1 MQAFEFE
8 SDAKNNLIEI
18 PSQFTQLYSKHL
30 RVILLM
36 GEKMNA
42 TSQKYDFSDL
52 AGKLEW
58 QGDAVQ
64 EQRKIRDV
72 W

>member
-8 SDAKNNLIEI
+8 IDAKKNLIEI
-18 PSQFTQLYSKHL
+18 PPEYHQLYSKHL
-30 RVILLM
+30 KVIILVD
-36 GEKMNA
+36 EQVN
-42 TSQKYDFSDL
+42 KYDFSDV

-58 QGDAVQ
+58 QGDAIQ
-64 EQRKIRDV
+64 EQRKMRDE

>member
-8 SDAKNNLIEI
+8 SDAEKNVIEI
-18 PSQFTQLYSKHL
+18 PPQFSQLYSKHL
-30 RVILLM
+30 RVILLI
-36 GEKMNA
+36 GDKIN
-42 TSQKYDFSDL
+42 TINQKYDFSDV

-64 EQRKIRDV
+64 EQRKIRDE

>member
-8 SDAKNNLIEI
+8 IDADKNII
-18 PSQFTQLYSKHL
+18 KISSQYSQLYSQHL
-30 RVILLM
+30 KVILLVA
-36 GEKMNA
+36 ENSETKNN
-42 TSQKYDFSDL
+42 KYDFSDV
-52 AGKLEW
+52 AGKLLW

-64 EQRKIRDV
+64 AQRKIRDE

>member
-1 MQAFEFE
+1 
-8 SDAKNNLIEI
+8 
-18 PSQFTQLYSKHL
+18 L
-30 RVILLM
+30 RVILLV
-36 GEKMNA
+36 GEKIN
-42 TSQKYDFSDL
+42 TINKKYNFSDI

-64 EQRKIRDV
+64 EQRKIRDE

>member
-8 SDAKNNLIEI
+8 SDAQKNIIEI
-18 PSQFTQLYSKHL
+18 PAQYSQLYSKHL
-30 RVILLM
+30 RVILLI
-36 GEKMNA
+36 GEKTKKTNQ
-42 TSQKYDFSDL
+42 TYNFSDIV
-52 AGKLEW
+52 GKLEW

-64 EQRKIRDV
+64 EQRKIRDE

>member
-8 SDAKNNLIEI
+8 SDAEKNIIEI
-18 PSQFTQLYSKHL
+18 PPQYSHLYSKHL
-30 RVILLM
+30 RVILLIN
-36 GEKMNA
+36 EKINA
-42 TSQKYDFSDL
+42 INQKYDFSDV

-58 QGDAVQ
+58 QGDAVK
-64 EQRKIRDV
+64 EQRKIRDE

>member
-8 SDAKNNLIEI
+8 TDANKNFIEI
-18 PSQFTQLYSKHL
+18 PTEYSQLYSKHL
-30 RVILLM
+30 KVIVLM
-36 GEKMNA
+36 TEK
-42 TSQKYDFSDL
+42 TTTKKQKYDFSDV
-52 AGKLEW
+52 AGKLKW

-64 EQRKIRDV
+64 EQRKIRDE